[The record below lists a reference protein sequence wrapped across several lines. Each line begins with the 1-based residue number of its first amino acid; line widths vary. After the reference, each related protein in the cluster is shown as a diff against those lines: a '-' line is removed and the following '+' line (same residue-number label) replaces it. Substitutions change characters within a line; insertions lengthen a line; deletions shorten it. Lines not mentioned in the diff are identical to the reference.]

1 MDINNDKKIRR
12 CMNDDV
18 IRSIQSDLSFQEKLE
33 KEFNQLTDDREEIR
47 HIFANGDSKVS
58 STRMYGKLC

>member
-18 IRSIQSDLSFQEKLE
+18 IRSIQSELSFQEKLE
-33 KEFNQLTDDREEIR
+33 AEFEQLERDREQIR
-47 HIFANGDSKVS
+47 HIFPNGDSKVS
-58 STRMYGKLC
+58 LPHICCKIS